1 MKTLLLTFL
10 AMLLA
15 ATSAAAQANME
26 HFITRSGEKL
36 MEGEKEFRFISFN
49 IPNLHYVEDHLPFAE
64 TSAWRLPDEFEMNDA
79 LLTIRHMG
87 GRVARTYVLP
97 VRHANEEPGQPFYVT
112 APGQF
117 NEEAFRTLDKLLEL
131 ANRHGIRLIIPFV
144 DQWKWWGGIG
154 EYAAFRGRKADD
166 FWSDPQLIDDFKQTI
181 KYVLTRRNTYTGKLY
196 REDKAIL
203 AWETGNEL
211 YSPTAWTSEIAAYI
225 KSLDPNHLTIDGYHA
240 GERGLKLDVI
250 DDPNIDIIT
259 THHYPNYKTPLL
271 EAVETAR
278 QAIAGRKVYFV
289 GEVGF
294 IPTELVGKLFDQVI
308 RDGISGAL
316 VWSLRYRH
324 RDGGFYWHSEPAG
337 GGLYKAY
344 HWPGFPSG
352 EAYDETNLLKLMRA
366 KAFEIQ
372 NIEAP
377 PPAPPDPPGLLPIA
391 STDAISW
398 RGSTGATSYDV
409 ERAALP
415 NGPWIL
421 AGLDIDDTESQYRP
435 LFADRFVKAGE
446 RYYYRVRAKNEAGI
460 SAASNV
466 VGPVRAAPTALI
478 DEMRD
483 YSRLFARS
491 RGVTIDSS
499 NTRQTKEKIHRF
511 KGNKG
516 DWVIYRTMAPMQAA
530 ICEAFFPNQISD
542 LEFYTSSD
550 GVNYLPA
557 PAARQEH
564 FKGTGAYG
572 YWKPVTYRL
581 EGLPKGTVF
590 LKIMYRT
597 AAQLNR
603 VEVR

>member
-1 MKTLLLTFL
+1 M
-10 AMLLA
+10 
-15 ATSAAAQANME
+15 
-26 HFITRSGEKL
+26 I
-36 MEGEKEFRFISFN
+36 RFGIES
-49 IPNLHYVEDHLPFAE
+49 P
-64 TSAWRLPDEFEMNDA
+64 
-79 LLTIRHMG
+79 
-87 GRVARTYVLP
+87 
-97 VRHANEEPGQPFYVT
+97 PG
-112 APGQF
+112 
-117 NEEAFRTLDKLLEL
+117 
-131 ANRHGIRLIIPFV
+131 
-144 DQWKWWGGIG
+144 
-154 EYAAFRGRKADD
+154 
-166 FWSDPQLIDDFKQTI
+166 S
-181 KYVLTRRNTYTGKLY
+181 
-196 REDKAIL
+196 
-203 AWETGNEL
+203 
-211 YSPTAWTSEIAAYI
+211 
-225 KSLDPNHLTIDGYHA
+225 
-240 GERGLKLDVI
+240 
-250 DDPNIDIIT
+250 
-259 THHYPNYKTPLL
+259 
-271 EAVETAR
+271 
-278 QAIAGRKVYFV
+278 
-289 GEVGF
+289 
-294 IPTELVGKLFDQVI
+294 
-308 RDGISGAL
+308 
-316 VWSLRYRH
+316 
-324 RDGGFYWHSEPAG
+324 
-337 GGLYKAY
+337 
-344 HWPGFPSG
+344 
-352 EAYDETNLLKLMRA
+352 
-366 KAFEIQ
+366 
-372 NIEAP
+372 

-499 NTRQTKEKIHRF
+499 NTRQAKEKIHRF

-564 FKGTGAYG
+564 FKGSGAYG